1 MILRLSSSQLLL
13 LLLAGIGFLLFS
25 SSLVSCSSTV
35 SNIPEESSVSHTD
48 KNENDDQ
55 SCINNAA
62 NKDSSATTC
71 NNNNNQPS
79 TPLKLPK
86 DFVDPCQDSN
96 KNCRKWS
103 QQGECNINVHYMIDQ
118 CPRSCGVCH
127 PMKKLI
133 DTETGGSSKRSGDD
147 DYNPY
152 CIDEFEECPR
162 WANQTECYLNSLFMR
177 ESCKKSCGKCVNV
190 HEERA
195 SGVLDEATI
204 SQKVVYAN
212 NLNGWNVRD
221 EISQYIDR
229 SQSENQ
235 VAVLEVLKG
244 MDQYAK
250 YTMTE
255 PTVSTKTRERC
266 TNYHRMCA
274 TSASRGLCHPLGD
287 QEGSS
292 SSSNSELVGKQS
304 VLFMMNMCPLSCQM
318 CHEVTTF
325 HQCAG
330 KRHPWEVPSFTVV
343 EEDAGGNTINA
354 FFEQKRHGSEWNE
367 YQPTFVSYPNNTIVD
382 EGGGHSSSAGDDDDP
397 YVVLLQN
404 FLSSDEADTLKSLP
418 RSGWNLKLD
427 ADTHRTLAKCPINKP
442 CSQNET
448 YVKIMERI
456 SSLIDVKVS
465 HLEPIELIQ
474 FVPGAGEFN
483 TRLEHNFEVNSLWKP
498 AGPRLLSL
506 FIFLSGVKD
515 DDNDE
520 GGGLGFPYLDWLSIK
535 PKKGMAVLW
544 PNVVNDDLWT
554 MDPRMKFEYFD
565 GGGREMHF
573 GAMSHVRLYNYT
585 DAHLRG
591 CA

>member
-1 MILRLSSSQLLL
+1 M
-13 LLLAGIGFLLFS
+13 
-25 SSLVSCSSTV
+25 
-35 SNIPEESSVSHTD
+35 
-48 KNENDDQ
+48 
-55 SCINNAA
+55 
-62 NKDSSATTC
+62 
-71 NNNNNQPS
+71 
-79 TPLKLPK
+79 PLKLPE

-96 KNCRKWS
+96 NNCRVWS
-103 QQGECNINVHYMIDQ
+103 QQGECNINVHYMIEQ
-118 CPRSCGVCH
+118 CPLSCGICY

-133 DTETGGSSKRSGDD
+133 IDTTETDGSSSKRSDD

-152 CIDEFEECPR
+152 CIDDFEECSR
-162 WANQTECYLNSLFMR
+162 WANQSECYLNSLFMR
-177 ESCKKSCGKCVNV
+177 ESCKMSCGKCVNL

-195 SGVLDEATI
+195 ASSALVDETTI

-212 NLNGWNVRD
+212 NLNGWNVRS
-221 EISQYIDR
+221 EISQYIDKSER
-229 SQSENQ
+229 ENQ
-235 VAVLEVLKG
+235 VAVREVLKD
-244 MDQYAK
+244 MDQYAR

-255 PTVSTKTRERC
+255 STVSSKTRERC

-274 TSASRGLCHPLGD
+274 TWASRGLCHPLGD
-287 QEGSS
+287 HGGSSSSSS
-292 SSSNSELVGKQS
+292 SSSNSELVGKES
-304 VLFMMNMCPLSCQM
+304 VLFMMNMCPLACQM

-330 KRHPWEVPSFTVV
+330 KRHPWEEPSFILV
-343 EEDAGGNTINA
+343 EEDAGGGGRGGGNTINA

-367 YQPTFVSYPNNTIVD
+367 YQPTFVSYPNNSTVD
-382 EGGGHSSSAGDDDDP
+382 EEHSSSEGDDDP

-404 FLSSDEADTLKSLP
+404 FLSSEEADTLKSLP
-418 RSGWNLKLD
+418 RSGWNLELD
-427 ADTHRTLAKCPINKP
+427 TDTHRTVAKCPMNKP

-448 YVKIMERI
+448 YVKIMDRI

-465 HLEPIELIQ
+465 YLEPIELIQ

-483 TRLEHNFEVNSLWKP
+483 SKPEHNFEVSSLWKP
-498 AGPRLLSL
+498 AGPRVLSL
-506 FIFLSGVKD
+506 FIFLSGVKDD

-520 GGGLGFPYLDWLSIK
+520 GGGLGFPYLDWLSIN
-535 PKKGMAVLW
+535 PRKGMAVLW
-544 PNVVNDDLWT
+544 PNVKNDDLWT

-573 GAMSHVRLYNYT
+573 GAMAHVRLYNYT